1 MTRQNPM
8 TLVTPVIPGAHAQL
22 DAYLKSIRLDLEKG
36 IKEPFEAV
44 GNIHYARWILLEPE
58 NAATRAGR
66 DIGPRL
72 VFSSDFDGSEEQHL
86 IGLVTGCAD
95 LIDRMYSCCEDYPAP
110 AARTTGSRKKYLRR
124 WRVKMAASFVG
135 APRRTLGEIRQ
146 ESELRNYIWHFIHNG
161 NWTGRSAIDIHKKI
175 KEEILARQE
184 FQWARTPVPLPA
196 INWLGMALLG
206 IILLV
211 LSPLIIIWILLIHF
225 LYENTDK
232 PLGLTPSQV
241 DESHIRRLEEYEDLE
256 NQNQFTQVLIMKPA
270 KMRGITLQALM
281 LFAKSLI
288 TNLFVDGK
296 LMGIP
301 TIHFARWVL
310 IDNNQRMLFFS
321 NFDGSWQQYLGDF
334 IDKSGW
340 GLTGIWSN
348 TVNFPRTRFLFTGG
362 AYDEEHFLAWSRY
375 YQVPTAVW
383 YCAYPHLSIKNVM
396 NNSYIRNELMQD
408 LPEKKARQFL
418 QRF

>member
-1 MTRQNPM
+1 M
-8 TLVTPVIPGAHAQL
+8 TLVTPVIHGSHDRL
-22 DAYLKSIRLDLEKG
+22 DAYLKSIRQDLEKG
-36 IKEPFEAV
+36 LQEPFETL

-58 NAATRAGR
+58 EADTKAGTH
-66 DIGPRL
+66 IGARL
-72 VFSSDFDGSEEQHL
+72 VFSSDFDGSEDDHL
-86 IGLVTGCAD
+86 MGLVSGCPD
-95 LIDRMYSCCEDYPAP
+95 LIDNMYSCCKEYPAP
-110 AARTTGSRKKYLRR
+110 GARTAESRKEYLRR

-135 APRRTLGEIRQ
+135 APGRALPEVRQ
-146 ESELRNYIWHFIHNG
+146 ESELRNYIWNFIHKG
-161 NWTGRSAIDIHKKI
+161 NWTNLSAVDIHTKI
-175 KEEILARQE
+175 KAEISARPE
-184 FQWARTPVPLPA
+184 FQWAKTPVPLPR
-196 INWLGMALLG
+196 IKWLGMALLG

-211 LSPLIIIWILLIHF
+211 LSPLILIWILLIHF
-225 LYENTDK
+225 LYERSDK
-232 PLGLTPSQV
+232 PLGLTPSQI
-241 DESHIRRLEEYEDLE
+241 DEAHVRKLEEYEDLE

-270 KMRGITLQALM
+270 KMRVITLQGLM

-288 TNLFVDGK
+288 KNLFVSGK

-301 TIHFARWVL
+301 TIHFARWVM
-310 IDNNQRMLFFS
+310 IDDNKRMLFFS

-375 YQVPTAVW
+375 YQAPTAIW

-396 NNSYIRNELMQD
+396 NNSYIRNELMQE
-408 LPEKKARQFL
+408 LSEKKAQQFL